1 MAITKG
7 LDVSAIASATSVI
20 VKQKNQ
26 QNAANLRPELIVCL
40 GQAQT
45 GKTTKNGELVLA
57 SGNADDIG
65 TIYGFGSPLH
75 RMAKKLFPKAGN
87 GSKVDTYFI
96 AVPEPKTAEA
106 EVKTLKITAANKILK
121 SFNGYF
127 VLKIK
132 TFSCDLK
139 ALSNFFLTFFFFFFF

>member
-20 VKQKNQ
+20 VKQRNQ
-26 QNAANLRPELIVCL
+26 QNAANLRPELIVCI

-45 GKTTKNGELVLA
+45 GSRAKTNELVLA

-96 AVPEPKTAEA
+96 AVEKPNNAVA
-106 EVKTLKITAANKILK
+106 EVKTLTIEAENNILK

-127 VLKIK
+127 VLN
-132 TFSCDLK
+132 D
-139 ALSNFFLTFFFFFFF
+139 LTFEGAADVVGK